1 MILNTLLIKVC
12 SLPVRLYQR
21 HVGNMHKNS
30 LKDLMNGPIREK
42 LKIIPNCVKWGGT
55 FLSASVDLMSCII
68 AFYSICIL

>member
-1 MILNTLLIKVC
+1 
-12 SLPVRLYQR
+12 
-21 HVGNMHKNS
+21 MHKNS

-68 AFYSICIL
+68 AFYGIAGYKMILHCSKLSH